1 MSSDVVI
8 ANHAAWSDAAAPPP
22 GAMLEG
28 VGLVEVD
35 YHADSS
41 WLGKLRRRAVRLA
54 SRRPARAPS
63 RSMLSFAFD
72 DVPASAAQTGAE
84 ILEARGLKATYYV
97 AAALAGTNAA
107 TGRMA
112 CAQAVQRLSA
122 AGHEIGCHTY
132 SHLDCGQAAARD
144 AVEDVALNADTL
156 AHWGLPRPTTFSYPF
171 GDVAPATKRALA
183 GRFCLM
189 RALHPGLVAGG
200 SDLNQAPSVGVEGP
214 EGEALALRW
223 LRRLAARPAWLILT
237 THDVAEHP
245 SPWGCT
251 PATLARLADAAQAA
265 GVEVVTVAE
274 GAARVG

>member
-1 MSSDVVI
+1 M
-8 ANHAAWSDAAAPPP
+8 
-22 GAMLEG
+22 MEG
-28 VGLVEVD
+28 VAMEGA

-41 WLGKLRRRAVRLA
+41 WRGKVRRRTVRLA

-63 RSMLSFAFD
+63 RPMLSFAFD

-84 ILEARGLKATYYV
+84 VLESRGLKATYYV
-97 AAALAGTNAA
+97 AAALAGADAA

-112 CAQAVQRLSA
+112 CAEAVRRLSA

-144 AVEDVALNADTL
+144 AVEDVARNAQTL
-156 AHWGLPRPTTFSYPF
+156 ARWGLPRPTTFAYPF

-183 GRFCLM
+183 GRFSLM
-189 RALHPGLVAGG
+189 RAMHHGLVGAGA
-200 SDLNQAPSVGVEGP
+200 DLNQAPSIGVEGP
-214 EGEALALRW
+214 DGEALALRW
-223 LRRLAARPAWLILT
+223 LNRVTLRPAWLILT

-245 SPWGCT
+245 SAWGCT
-251 PATLARLADAAQAA
+251 PATLARLADAALAA